1 MKTNKRREL
10 VPVSD
15 AVVDEE
21 ELASPGALAVKR
33 VKGWGGG
40 MASDRKG
47 KGPLDIGKIE
57 ELKVPC
63 NVLPTS
69 ASVSSILPSL
79 NSCFHPSLSP
89 FRCAINHSFSFHP
102 TFPDTEVVLDRV
114 HEMYSGEQRV
124 SQRCPGG

>member
-1 MKTNKRREL
+1 METNKRREL

-15 AVVDEE
+15 AVMDEE

-33 VKGWGGG
+33 VKGWGGW

-63 NVLPTS
+63 KALPTS
-69 ASVSSILPSL
+69 APAYSSSLISPPFFNPRFPPHVAHSKSRSLPRL
-79 NSCFHPSLSP
+79 TAGIH
-89 FRCAINHSFSFHP
+89 A
-102 TFPDTEVVLDRV
+102 T
-114 HEMYSGEQRV
+114 G
-124 SQRCPGG
+124 

>member
-1 MKTNKRREL
+1 METNKRREL

-15 AVVDEE
+15 AVMDEE

-57 ELKVPC
+57 ELKVPGKP
-63 NVLPTS
+63 LPTS
-69 ASVSSILPSL
+69 APVSSSSLISPSAPVSSSSL
-79 NSCFHPSLSP
+79 ISPPFPNPRFPPHVAHSNHSLSS
-89 FRCAINHSFSFHP
+89 FLHSRTWRYMICA
-102 TFPDTEVVLDRV
+102 
-114 HEMYSGEQRV
+114 HEM
-124 SQRCPGG
+124 

>member
-1 MKTNKRREL
+1 MAGYQTDAPSNSDTPPTQLETNKRREL

-15 AVVDEE
+15 AVMDEE

-63 NVLPTS
+63 KPLPTS
-69 ASVSSILPSL
+69 APVSSSSLISPSFPNPRFPPHVAHSIILS
-79 NSCFHPSLSP
+79 HP
-89 FRCAINHSFSFHP
+89 FYI
-102 TFPDTEVVLDRV
+102 
-114 HEMYSGEQRV
+114 
-124 SQRCPGG
+124 PGRGGS